1 MNKHTQ
7 GPWHVDNGLIASG
20 NFNETKRIA
29 VLVNQQQEPIDF
41 PIIDIDSEFEEE
53 LANARLIAAAPE
65 LLQAL
70 NNLMQRAASDAEN
83 YAPEGNEP
91 IWAFI
96 NDASDILNR
105 VKGE

>member
-7 GPWHVDNGLIASG
+7 GPWHNNRADIFQGGKKDRLIAFCG
-20 NFNETKRIA
+20 YGATNEI
-29 VLVNQQQEPIDF
+29 E
-41 PIIDIDSEFEEE
+41 
-53 LANARLIAAAPE
+53 ANARLIAAAPE
-65 LLQAL
+65 LLEAL
-70 NNLMQRAASDAEN
+70 TNLMKRAASYAEK